1 MQRSQSDLSLRIDDA
16 RSAYAQLYATPAMA
30 ADGQGAAAPS
40 LPQTQDERI
49 PPLGYAV
56 AQLHGIYVL
65 AENGDGLIV
74 VDMHAAHERI
84 GYEKHKTAPD
94 GEGLRTQPLLVPQT
108 VAVSAREAAVETGRT
123 SCGEEVCQ
131 YGSI

>member
-1 MQRSQSDLSLRIDDA
+1 MQSSQSDLSLRIDDA

-30 ADGQGAAAPS
+30 TDGQGAAAPS

-65 AENGDGLIV
+65 AETGDGLIV

-84 GYEKHKTAPD
+84 GYERLDRKSTRLNSSH
-94 GEGLRTQPLLVPQT
+94 
-108 VAVSAREAAVETGRT
+108 
-123 SCGEEVCQ
+123 
-131 YGSI
+131 

>member
-1 MQRSQSDLSLRIDDA
+1 MQRSQSDRSLRIDDA

-30 ADGQGAAAPS
+30 TDGQGAAAPS

-65 AENGDGLIV
+65 AETGHGLLV
-74 VDMHAAHERI
+74 VAIHAAHEPIRYDRLQTPHA
-84 GYEKHKTAPD
+84 GAGPRPTP
-94 GEGLRTQPLLVPQT
+94 PPVPT
-108 VAVSAREAAVETGRT
+108 PPGANA
-123 SCGEEVCQ
+123 
-131 YGSI
+131 

>member
-65 AENGDGLIV
+65 AE
-74 VDMHAAHERI
+74 
-84 GYEKHKTAPD
+84 
-94 GEGLRTQPLLVPQT
+94 
-108 VAVSAREAAVETGRT
+108 TGRSEEHT
-123 SCGEEVCQ
+123 SELQSLMRISYAVFCLKNKKQ
-131 YGSI
+131 RTHN

>member
-1 MQRSQSDLSLRIDDA
+1 
-16 RSAYAQLYATPAMA
+16 MA

-65 AENGDGLIV
+65 AETGDGLIV

-84 GYEKHKTAPD
+84 GYEKLKTAHD

-108 VAVSAREAAVETGRT
+108 VAVSEREADVARSEEHTSELQSLMRISYAVF
-123 SCGEEVCQ
+123 CLKKQ
-131 YGSI
+131 H